1 MRNHSLN
8 TLELII
14 WDVQHGNA
22 ILIKTPNKKI
32 IIQDIGIGD
41 YSENL
46 NNFSPLQHIHKKYQ
60 ITRIDHL
67 ILTHPHLDHIE
78 DISNLDLFEVNSISY
93 PKSVTNS
100 EIRNKMINEI
110 DRYKRNI
117 YEKYIYT
124 IGNVYSP
131 SLNKYNPLLPGYY
144 GGLEIKIFSPKP
156 HVSAS
161 YKENEHSLVS
171 FLSFNGCKILL
182 SGDNGPSSWQYLLN
196 NHYFR
201 DDLREV
207 DIFLASH
214 HGRSSGYY
222 DQIFKF
228 FNPKLTIISDGR
240 SQETSITDIY
250 NSHTKGWWIQN
261 QSKKRNC
268 LTTRKDGAIYIKI
281 CYNSSNNR
289 SIRVRTQYKY

>member
-1 MRNHSLN
+1 M
-8 TLELII
+8 
-14 WDVQHGNA
+14 
-22 ILIKTPNKKI
+22 
-32 IIQDIGIGD
+32 
-41 YSENL
+41 

-78 DISNLDLFEVNSISY
+78 DISNLGLFEVNSISY

-100 EIRNKMINEI
+100 EIRNKVINEI
-110 DRYKRNI
+110 DLYKRNI

-131 SLNKYNPLLPGYY
+131 SLDKYNPLLPGYY
-144 GGLEIKIFSPKP
+144 GDLEIKIFSPKS

-171 FLSFNGCKILL
+171 FLSYNGYKILL

-207 DIFLASH
+207 DVFLASH
-214 HGRSSGYY
+214 HGRRSGYY

-250 NSHTKGWWIQN
+250 NSHTKGWYIQN
-261 QSKKRNC
+261 QNKKRKC
-268 LTTRKDGAIYIKI
+268 LTTRYDGAIYLKI
-281 CYNSSNNR
+281 GNNSYSN
-289 SIRVRTQYKY
+289 SFMKLWTQYN